1 MIKESKFSIS
11 SLLGLLFLILSL
23 VVSPNAVYSTTFS
36 LVLLCTSITIYFSSP
51 IIQLVFNLKQDNM
64 EKLNSKTPNETFL
77 LIFIIF
83 LSISLISSLFTGNL
97 FLIGRFRAGVISIN
111 NNPSFFFTVLYCAF
125 VVDLASIA
133 TFISINKN

>member
-111 NNPSFFFTVLYCAF
+111 NNP
-125 VVDLASIA
+125 
-133 TFISINKN
+133 